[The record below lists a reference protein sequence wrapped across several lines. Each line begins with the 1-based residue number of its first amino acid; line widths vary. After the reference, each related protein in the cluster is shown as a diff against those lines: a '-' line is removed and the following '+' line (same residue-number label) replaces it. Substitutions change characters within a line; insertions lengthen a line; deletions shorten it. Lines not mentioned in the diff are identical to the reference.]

1 MFGNRFNPV
10 SAYADVGLSAKV
22 NSASPHQLI
31 LLLFEG
37 AESAITVAKLH
48 IEQGDVSQKG
58 KLISQA
64 IDIISNGLKASLNL
78 EAGGK
83 LAEQLGALYDYM
95 VRRLLVANLEN
106 NVAALDEV
114 STLLAEIHSAWA
126 EIGTRTGDG
135 A

>member
-1 MFGNRFNPV
+1 MFGNTLTPAN
-10 SAYADVGLSAKV
+10 AYAQVSLETKVKSAT
-22 NSASPHQLI
+22 PHQLI

-37 AESAITVAKLH
+37 AATAITVARLH
-48 IEQGDVSQKG
+48 IEAGDVAQKG

-83 LAEQLGALYDYM
+83 LAEQLSALYDYM
-95 VRRLLVANLEN
+95 ARRLLSANLEN

-114 STLLAEIHSAWA
+114 SALLGEIHSAWI
-126 EIGTRTGDG
+126 EITPSTSDQ
-135 A
+135 

>member
-10 SAYADVGLSAKV
+10 NAYAEVGLSAKI
-22 NSASPHQLI
+22 NSASPHELI

-83 LAEQLGALYDYM
+83 LAEQLAALYDYM
-95 VRRLLVANLEN
+95 VRRLLAANLEN
-106 NVAALDEV
+106 NVVALDEV
-114 STLLAEIHSAWA
+114 GRLLGEIHSAWV
-126 EIGTRTGDG
+126 EIGTKVSDDT
-135 A
+135 